1 MPQLSMTHQLL
12 PKEEWT
18 KPDEVRT
25 TIEEMARWL
34 MTLQDVPY
42 LTHLIQDIESE
53 MAERE
58 DLEAMVITKRQ
69 KNASAPSGH

>member
-1 MPQLSMTHQLL
+1 MTHQLL

-25 TIEEMARWL
+25 ISNGKRGPLLTCS
-34 MTLQDVPY
+34 QDVPY
-42 LTHLIQDIESE
+42 LADLITDIESE

-69 KNASAPSGH
+69 KNANASKVH

>member
-1 MPQLSMTHQLL
+1 MAHQLL

-25 TIEEMARWL
+25 PWGAASLDANM
-34 MTLQDVPY
+34 LQDVPY
-42 LTHLIQDIESE
+42 LSDLITDIETE

-58 DLEAMVITKRQ
+58 DLEAMVITKR
-69 KNASAPSGH
+69 NRIANEANTNH

>member
-1 MPQLSMTHQLL
+1 MSHQLL

-25 TIEEMARWL
+25 SSEGTGCWL
-34 MTLQDVPY
+34 TSLQDVPY
-42 LTHLIQDIESE
+42 LSHIIKDIEAE

-69 KNASAPSGH
+69 KKASAPTGH